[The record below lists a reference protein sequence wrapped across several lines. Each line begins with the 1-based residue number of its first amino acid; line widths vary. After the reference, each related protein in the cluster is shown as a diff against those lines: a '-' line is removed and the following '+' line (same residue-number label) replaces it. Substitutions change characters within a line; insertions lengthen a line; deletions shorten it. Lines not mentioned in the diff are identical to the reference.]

1 MSTPRLLPALAAL
14 AALAAGCS
22 GGDPLD
28 SEPVATTEVSL
39 PKSYKFE
46 PAVIEVE
53 QGATVTWENE
63 DSFTHTIR
71 FDDEDDTAELEPGD
85 TFERE
90 FAETGAFHYVC
101 TLHPR
106 DMEGEVRVRSAG

>member
-1 MSTPRLLPALAAL
+1 VSTPPLLPALAAL
-14 AALAAGCS
+14 AALAAGCG

-53 QGATVTWENE
+53 QGATVTWENG

-71 FDDEDDTAELEPGD
+71 FDDEVDTAELEPGD

-90 FAETGAFHYVC
+90 FAENGTFHYVC

-106 DMEGEVRVRSAG
+106 DMEGEVRVRSG

>member
-1 MSTPRLLPALAAL
+1 M
-14 AALAAGCS
+14 
-22 GGDPLD
+22 
-28 SEPVATTEVSL
+28 
-39 PKSYKFE
+39 
-46 PAVIEVE
+46 IEVE
-53 QGATVTWENE
+53 QGATITWENE

-90 FAETGAFHYVC
+90 FAENGTFHYVC

-106 DMEGEVRVRSAG
+106 DMEEVRVRSG

>member
-1 MSTPRLLPALAAL
+1 MSTARLLPALAAL
-14 AALAAGCS
+14 AAVLVVGC
-22 GGDPLD
+22 GGSDPLD

-39 PKSYKFE
+39 PKSYEFE

-53 QGATVTWENE
+53 QGATITWENE

-71 FDDEDDTAELEPGD
+71 FDGEDETAELEPGE

-90 FAETGAFHYVC
+90 FAETGASHYVC

-106 DMEGEVRVRSAG
+106 DMEGEVRVR

>member
-1 MSTPRLLPALAAL
+1 MSASRLLLLAAL
-14 AALAAGCS
+14 AALVAAGC
-22 GGDPLD
+22 GGSDPLD
-28 SEPVATTEVSL
+28 SEPVVTTQVSL

-53 QGATVTWENE
+53 QGATVTWTND

-90 FAETGAFHYVC
+90 FAEAGSFHYVC

-106 DMEGEVRVRSAG
+106 DMEGEVRVR

>member
-1 MSTPRLLPALAAL
+1 VSASRLLPLLAAL
-14 AALAAGCS
+14 AALGAAGC
-22 GGDPLD
+22 GGSDPLD
-28 SEPVATTEVSL
+28 SEPVATTKVAL

-46 PAVIEVE
+46 PAVIEVDP
-53 QGATVTWENE
+53 GATVTWTNE

-71 FDDEDDTAELEPGD
+71 FGNEDEAAELEPGD

-90 FAETGAFHYVC
+90 FAESGAFHYVC

-106 DMEGEVRVRSAG
+106 DMEGEVMVR

>member
-1 MSTPRLLPALAAL
+1 VKVSRLLPLLAAL
-14 AALAAGCS
+14 AALGAAGC
-22 GGDPLD
+22 GGSDPLD

-46 PAVIEVE
+46 PAVIEVDP
-53 QGATVTWENE
+53 GATVTWTNE

-71 FDDEDDTAELEPGD
+71 FDDEDETAELEPGA

-90 FAETGAFHYVC
+90 FAESGAFHYVC
-101 TLHPR
+101 TLHPQ
-106 DMEGEVRVRSAG
+106 DMEGEVMVG

>member
-1 MSTPRLLPALAAL
+1 VSVSRLLPLLAAL
-14 AALAAGCS
+14 AVLTAAGC
-22 GGDPLD
+22 GGADPLE

-46 PAVIEVE
+46 PAVIEVDP
-53 QGATVTWENE
+53 GATVTWTNE

-71 FDDEDDTAELEPGD
+71 FDGEDETAELEPGE

-90 FAETGAFHYVC
+90 FTEAGSFHYVC
-101 TLHPR
+101 TLHPQ
-106 DMEGEVRVRSAG
+106 DMEGEVNAG

>member
-1 MSTPRLLPALAAL
+1 VKVARLLLPAAL
-14 AALAAGCS
+14 AALAVAGC
-22 GGDPLD
+22 GGSDPLD

-53 QGATVTWENE
+53 QGATVIWTND

-71 FDDEDDTAELEPGD
+71 FDDEDETAELEPGD
-85 TFERE
+85 TFEHTFDE
-90 FAETGAFHYVC
+90 AGAFHYVC
-101 TLHPR
+101 TLHPQ
-106 DMEGEVRVRSAG
+106 DMEGEVRVSQ

>member
-1 MSTPRLLPALAAL
+1 VSLSRLLPLLAAL
-14 AALAAGCS
+14 AALAAGC
-22 GGDPLD
+22 GGADPLD
-28 SEPVATTEVSL
+28 SEPVTTTEVSL

-53 QGATVTWENE
+53 QGATVTWAND

-71 FDDEDDTAELEPGD
+71 FDDEDETAELEPGD

-90 FAETGAFHYVC
+90 FTAAGAFHYIC

-106 DMEGEVRVRSAG
+106 DMEGEVRVG

>member
-1 MSTPRLLPALAAL
+1 VTARLALVRLAAL
-14 AALAAGCS
+14 AALPAAGC

-28 SEPVATTEVSL
+28 ADPVATTSVSL
-39 PKSYKFE
+39 PKSYRFE

-53 QGATVTWENE
+53 PGATVTWENE

-71 FDDEDDTAELEPGD
+71 FDGDSETAELEPGE
-85 TFERE
+85 TYSRE
-90 FAETGAFHYVC
+90 FPRTGAFHYVC

-106 DMEGEVRVRSAG
+106 DMEGEVRVGSP

>member
-1 MSTPRLLPALAAL
+1 VSTPRLLPALAAL
-14 AALAAGCS
+14 AAVLAAGC
-22 GGDPLD
+22 GGSDPLD

-53 QGATVTWENE
+53 QGATVTWEND

-71 FDDEDDTAELEPGD
+71 FDGEDETAELEPGD
-85 TFERE
+85 TFERD
-90 FAETGAFHYVC
+90 FAESGSFHYVC
-101 TLHPR
+101 TLHPQ
-106 DMEGEVRVRSAG
+106 DMEGQVNVGQ